1 MIAHSA
7 PPVVYPLGRSRFQ
20 ALLLVCLWFAGAA
33 SIVFWLYAGQHA
45 PWHVALSVATLAGAG
60 LAAFAG
66 WKNTKPGQMAWDGQS
81 WRWEGLDYQSG
92 IAGQRVSVMADF
104 QGLLLLRIQ
113 GDTQKSRCVW
123 CERSAF
129 PERWLDFRRA
139 LFSPGRYAA
148 NPHAV
153 AVSGHADA
161 AHRADNP

>member
-1 MIAHSA
+1 MITHSA

-20 ALLLVCLWFAGAA
+20 ALLLAALWCVGTL
-33 SIVFWLYAGQHA
+33 SIVCWLYSGQQA
-45 PWHVALSVATLAGAG
+45 RWHVVLSLVALACAG
-60 LAAFAG
+60 LAALVGWQNTTAG
-66 WKNTKPGQMAWDGQS
+66 QVIWDGQS
-81 WRWEGLDYQSG
+81 WRWEGLGYECG
-92 IAGQRVSVMADF
+92 IAEQRVSVMADF

-161 AHRADNP
+161 APRAYNP